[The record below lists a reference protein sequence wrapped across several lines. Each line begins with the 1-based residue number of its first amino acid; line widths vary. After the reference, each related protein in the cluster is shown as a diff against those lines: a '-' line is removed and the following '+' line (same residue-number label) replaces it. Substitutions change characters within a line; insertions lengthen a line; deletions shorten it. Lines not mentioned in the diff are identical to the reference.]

1 MDNKMEMA
9 MDNELDFRVGDV
21 VCDIQ
26 YGTGKV
32 AEVRSRDP
40 FPFQVA
46 FEGGKHAR
54 YQMDGRWSCLDKG
67 RSLYHGTWEQVFG
80 NLPVIRPKRKVKKWV
95 NLFWDSCVGY
105 HRVEYY
111 PSEDRAVK
119 DYKRM
124 NEADYLT
131 FKAVA
136 VEIEVDE

>member
-1 MDNKMEMA
+1 MDY
-9 MDNELDFRVGDV
+9 DFRPDDV
-21 VCDIQ
+21 VCDPAPLR
-26 YGTGKV
+26 GTGRVFLTSDSYYPIGVKF
-32 AEVRSRDP
+32 D
-40 FPFQVA
+40 
-46 FEGGKHAR
+46 GGETVTYTR
-54 YQMDGRWSCLDKG
+54 DGRSYISYN
-67 RSLYHGTWEQVFG
+67 RRELYHGTLEQVFG
-80 NLPVIRPKRKVKKWV
+80 NLPVIRPKRKVKKFI
-95 NLFWDSCVGY
+95 NLFWDNCLGY